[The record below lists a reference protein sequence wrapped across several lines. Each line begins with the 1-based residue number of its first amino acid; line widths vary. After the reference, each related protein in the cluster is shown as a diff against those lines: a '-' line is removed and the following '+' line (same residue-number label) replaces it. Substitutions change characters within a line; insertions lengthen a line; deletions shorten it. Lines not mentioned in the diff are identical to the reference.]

1 MKPVG
6 EGICDSRYRN
16 WQGLEAPDLQVARSL
31 WTGWELL
38 QPGQIGAPASLEQS
52 RERPSEPKFSENLG
66 RHPLDT
72 EG

>member
-1 MKPVG
+1 MIAAVG
-6 EGICDSRYRN
+6 TGKAWSPLT
-16 WQGLEAPDLQVARSL
+16 WQEALDLQVARSL
-31 WTGWELL
+31 WAGWELP

-52 RERPSEPKFSENLG
+52 RERPSEPKFSANLG